1 MAITRMAIGLVVGLC
16 HVACG
21 ASTSSPTAPTN
32 PSTAPAFTLVAAS
45 VNPSILPPGD
55 TAIARVQGWTTLN
68 GASIYGPVLIP
79 ITTRT
84 LYLAIP

>member
-21 ASTSSPTAPTN
+21 ASTSSP
-32 PSTAPAFTLVAAS
+32 TAPAFTLVAAS